1 MDLRLKSLQNMHEVA
16 ISEVLS
22 EGSQAAMLQHR
33 VSKFEIFEE
42 LATASTTSS
51 QYIPQKYL
59 EDVDTTLSLYPGSA
73 GKRYPEAKR
82 FLGRKNGQNSWLKLY
97 EGDSREPHSFEF
109 FPLYPEKSLRGN
121 YNIDIH
127 NSPGTIK
134 LGKHINHQED
144 QFAIGAKEDL
154 VLSLGITPQSK
165 ELQGFKRPLP
175 PNDGH
180 SNYLPVD
187 KIHFKLGLNQ
197 ELESEKEANR
207 YKVHIQKNNS
217 GLKKP
222 KLEAIA
228 VENDPMVISQWDS
241 YTGIDSHC
249 DGNNKVNLT
258 TSHSPPNDVKLH
270 GSEVE
275 HFDGK
280 SFELRYV
287 IPLNYSLIV
296 GTFHTGMNLS
306 NPFGTR
312 KLIIPGI
319 TWNFKHF
326 QLMQPELPESYRF
339 LKEVSG
345 LHRYSIRALSNYPEL
360 VSNLQSLIKQQ
371 PTSSTGTPAIRNMV
385 VLFVGLWM
393 RQSKVAEIYGIQHR
407 THDLQILSFE
417 SLASIIYHPE
427 FQSHKLQKINNVR
440 HKNEF
445 YRVFD
450 FVHNIKPFRQ
460 TKGKR
465 SILYS
470 IQTAIL
476 KMWNHIQPQDTV
488 SLSKEND
495 KKLQDILLNE
505 SDHDFWRL
513 W

>member
-1 MDLRLKSLQNMHEVA
+1 MFPLFTLILV
-16 ISEVLS
+16 
-22 EGSQAAMLQHR
+22 SQSILPQPIWCR
-33 VSKFEIFEE
+33 FEE
-42 LATASTTSS
+42 LATASTASS
-51 QYIPQKYL
+51 QYIPQKDL
-59 EDVDTTLSLYPGSA
+59 EDVETTLSLYPGSA
-73 GKRYPEAKR
+73 GKRYPEARR

-165 ELQGFKRPLP
+165 ESQGFKRPLP

-187 KIHFKLGLNQ
+187 KMHFKLGPNQ

-207 YKVHIQKNNS
+207 YKVHIQQNKS
-217 GLKKP
+217 ELKKP
-222 KLEAIA
+222 KLEAVS

-241 YTGIDSHC
+241 YTGIDSHG
-249 DGNNKVNLT
+249 DGNTHYNTFEAPHTSIFPGNEPNHPEFSDQGSTTDDIPHEIGKYSLLNLT
-258 TSHSPPNDVKLH
+258 TSHSPPNDVELH

-275 HFDGK
+275 HFD
-280 SFELRYV
+280 
-287 IPLNYSLIV
+287 
-296 GTFHTGMNLS
+296 GMNLS

-345 LHRYSIRALSNYPEL
+345 LHCYSIRALSNYPEL

-371 PTSSTGTPAIRNMV
+371 PTSSTGTPAIRNLV

-393 RQSKVAEIYGIQHR
+393 RQSRVAEIYGMQHR
-407 THDLQILSFE
+407 TYELQILSFE

-427 FQSHKLQKINNVR
+427 FQSHKFQNTKTSR
-440 HKNEF
+440 HRNEF
-445 YRVFD
+445 YRIFA
-450 FVHNIKPFRQ
+450 FVHNPSRQ

-465 SILYS
+465 LIFYS
-470 IQTAIL
+470 IQTAVL
-476 KMWNHIQPQDTV
+476 KLWNHIQPQDKV

-495 KKLQDILLNE
+495 NKLQDILLNE
-505 SDHDFWRL
+505 NDYDF
-513 W
+513 